1 MPELDLLNECKKGL
15 SIPIES
21 TDFDSLLNQKLLA
34 VKLYMKTAGGSDEKL
49 TNDLAVA
56 VMVMGVSDVWELK
69 AGEVKFSPVFFTLVS
84 QLAMG

>member
-1 MPELDLLNECKKGL
+1 MPELDLLIECKKGL
-15 SIPIES
+15 SIPLES

-34 VKLYMKTAGGSDEKL
+34 VKLYMKTAGVSDEKL

-56 VMVMGVSDVWELK
+56 VMVMGVSDLWELK

>member
-1 MPELDLLNECKKGL
+1 MAELDLLSECKKGL
-15 SIPIES
+15 SIPLES
-21 TDFDSLLNQKLLA
+21 QDFDSLLNQKLLA
-34 VKLYMKTAGGSDEKL
+34 VKLHMKTAGVTDDKL

-56 VMVMGVSDVWELK
+56 VIVMGVSDLWELK